1 MNASNSSLQTRTDP
15 ALYRATVTH
24 KGRTVA
30 ELTGNDRDQLELSA
44 HCYAIEQGYR
54 RAVVSIRPATLP
66 TGWQS

>member
-1 MNASNSSLQTRTDP
+1 M
-15 ALYRATVTH
+15 YRATVTH